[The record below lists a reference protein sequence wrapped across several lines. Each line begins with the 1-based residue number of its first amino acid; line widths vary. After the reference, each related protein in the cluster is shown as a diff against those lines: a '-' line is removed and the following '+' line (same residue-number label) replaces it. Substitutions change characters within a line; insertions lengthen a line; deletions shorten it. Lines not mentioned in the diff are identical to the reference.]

1 MVAGGGVVARLIK
14 PRPLQMPLRLL
25 EHRPAAQAVLT
36 AAMRL
41 AATPPASPLHNQ
53 QRLLLRMP
61 HVGQRRF
68 LNTARTQRNAPHAKQ
83 QRQQQ
88 QHEHQQHQQLWQR
101 TQHPGQGGKRSSQA
115 QQATMTGADAS
126 STTSTATNGARAAA
140 NKAAQTAHSIGTNAS
155 VAAQAASAR
164 VTEAARH
171 TYLRFKTL
179 EDQLRWHG
187 INVMAVLI
195 ALVLGSALVAIVLYF
210 NREPLRDN
218 LSSEIS
224 TAAKRS
230 LSNEE
235 VVAKA
240 NEVTRDMVHA
250 VLTDQK
256 TVEYAGQFVSELFAK
271 PATREATAKLL
282 VQVRG

>member
-1 MVAGGGVVARLIK
+1 M
-14 PRPLQMPLRLL
+14 
-25 EHRPAAQAVLT
+25 
-36 AAMRL
+36 
-41 AATPPASPLHNQ
+41 
-53 QRLLLRMP
+53 
-61 HVGQRRF
+61 
-68 LNTARTQRNAPHAKQ
+68 
-83 QRQQQ
+83 
-88 QHEHQQHQQLWQR
+88 
-101 TQHPGQGGKRSSQA
+101 
-115 QQATMTGADAS
+115 
-126 STTSTATNGARAAA
+126 
-140 NKAAQTAHSIGTNAS
+140 
-155 VAAQAASAR
+155 AAQAASAR